1 MNGPTSSFLLA
12 SSLKQPSLFG
22 YKIHKKKS
30 LFGYKQVSS
39 KHKLYWNQIP
49 TIQIQSHKQH
59 LHADGAPLLRAQQLL
74 YRSVSHNPW
83 NTSRAASA
91 CTIAKSTAVNRV
103 EIQIITHTHARA
115 RTHMFIQQKATAW
128 QIQHSRSPPFL
139 LARHAST
146 ASLTVRKIQA
156 SPLLSTSRASFILWI
171 TCHPGLARAIYT
183 LLFSA
188 RLGGYF
194 T

>member
-1 MNGPTSSFLLA
+1 LNGPTSVFLLA

-103 EIQIITHTHARA
+103 EIQIITHTRTRAHTHVYSAKGNRMANSAFQIAALLVSQARF
-115 RTHMFIQQKATAW
+115 HC
-128 QIQHSRSPPFL
+128 
-139 LARHAST
+139 LANREED
-146 ASLTVRKIQA
+146 
-156 SPLLSTSRASFILWI
+156 
-171 TCHPGLARAIYT
+171 PG
-183 LLFSA
+183 FSA
-188 RLGGYF
+188 SVDEPC
-194 T
+194 